1 MKTIPLITLIILII
15 SASLLAVPAAAM
27 INPAAGY
34 CTALGY
40 NYTEKTAAD
49 GSMTGYCT
57 LSGNQSVDAWQF
69 LYGNASGDKS
79 YCAVHGMQ
87 IQTVENASICGMIGN
102 KCGACVQADGSVKE
116 VTAAMGLD
124 FREKICS
131 GSICCDPAKD
141 TTCSIGAEEQQ
152 ETDGMLPVLA
162 VIVIVLVL
170 LGLAYIYIQKKKG
183 KPQGEKKP

>member
-1 MKTIPLITLIILII
+1 MDKLPMRISLLIIVAAGLI
-15 SASLLAVPAAAM
+15 AVPTAAM

-40 NYTEKTAAD
+40 NYTENTGSD

-57 LSGNQSVDAWQF
+57 LSGNQTVDAWQF
-69 LYGNASGDKS
+69 LYGNVSADKS
-79 YCAVHGMQ
+79 YCTVHGMQ
-87 IQTVENASICGMIGN
+87 IQTVENVSVCGMIGSR
-102 KCGACVQADGSVKE
+102 CGACVEADGSVKE

-141 TTCSIGAEEQQ
+141 TTCPIGQEQQ
-152 ETDGMLPVLA
+152 ADWTLPLLA

-170 LGLAYIYIQKKKG
+170 LGAALIFIQKKKA
-183 KPQGEKKP
+183 KPQEEKKS

>member
-1 MKTIPLITLIILII
+1 MATGFKKVLIFLIV
-15 SASLLAVPAAAM
+15 AAGLLALPAAAM

-40 NYTEKTAAD
+40 NYTEKAGAD

-57 LSGNQSVDAWQF
+57 MGSQTVDAWQF
-69 LYGNASGDKS
+69 LYGNVSTEKS

-87 IQTVENASICGMIGN
+87 VKTVEDASVCGMIGSR
-102 KCGACVQADGSVKE
+102 CGACVQADGSVKE

-141 TTCSIGAEEQQ
+141 ATCPIGQ
-152 ETDGMLPVLA
+152 ESSVADWMVPAIIALLVI
-162 VIVIVLVL
+162 IVIACI
-170 LGLAYIYIQKKKG
+170 AYFFQKKKNAG
-183 KPQGEKKP
+183 VPPEKKP

>member
-1 MKTIPLITLIILII
+1 MKTIPLKISIMLII
-15 SASLLAVPAAAM
+15 AAGLLFVPVTAM

-40 NYTEKTAAD
+40 TYMEKTGSD

-57 LSGNQSVDAWQF
+57 LSGNQTVDAWQF
-69 LYGNASGDKS
+69 LYGNVSANES

-87 IQTVENASICGMIGN
+87 IQTVENASVCGMIGSR
-102 KCGACVQADGSVKE
+102 CGACVEADGSVKE

-131 GSICCDPAKD
+131 GSTCCDPAKD
-141 TTCSIGAEEQQ
+141 TTCPIGQEQQ
-152 ETDGMLPVLA
+152 ETDWMLPVLA
-162 VIVIVLVL
+162 ILIAIIILIGLV
-170 LGLAYIYIQKKKG
+170 YYFIRKKSA
-183 KPQGEKKP
+183 KPQEEKKP